1 MLAEAIPHL
10 SLGSAILII
19 FLICAAFIIL
29 RGIFRVVIA
38 SIILTFSTW
47 ITFIVWQ
54 YSPSLSV
61 AWFDKSMDLVTTGLP
76 IITFIVV
83 LLGLRYGIKFL
94 LKPLGSDNKETPK
107 RKPLTTSRVAF
118 TLIFSLLPTSILFI
132 VVMAMLHHHGT
143 VAELKHFANKESE
156 ETHFEKFTR
165 NFKNSV
171 EQVVPEPVMLAL
183 DPLADKSRVALA
195 KVITH
200 QSEPQMAL
208 IVDPETNEP
217 IPRAIIVE
225 DAEVNHLVEKRHF
238 STLLRHPVITDTL
251 KKPEVQEFIRK
262 LQL

>member
-1 MLAEAIPHL
+1 MSSIPHL
-10 SLGSAILII
+10 SLGTAILLI
-19 FLICAAFIIL
+19 FLVCAAFIIL
-29 RGIFRVVIA
+29 RGITRVVTA
-38 SIILTFSTW
+38 SVILTFSSW
-47 ITFIVWQ
+47 IAFIVWQ
-54 YSPSLSV
+54 YSPSISV
-61 AWFDKSMDLVTTGLP
+61 AWFNKSHGLITTGLP
-76 IITFIVV
+76 IITFIAVF
-83 LLGLRYGIKFL
+83 LALRYSIKFM
-94 LKPLGSDNKETPK
+94 LKPLGSENREKPS
-107 RKPLTTSRVAF
+107 RKPLTKSRILI

-156 ETHFEKFTR
+156 ESHFEKFTR
-165 NFKNSV
+165 NFKQSI
-171 EQVVPEPVMLAL
+171 EDTVPESLIHAL

-200 QSEPQMAL
+200 QSEPQLAL

-217 IPRAIIVE
+217 IPRAIIVD
-225 DAEVNHLVEKRHF
+225 DAEVNHLVEKRQF